1 MNIVHSLG
9 RPLAALAAALVLVT
23 PRNVSAVELNTV
35 VSPAHQVGTSAAV
48 SLGHTAIA
56 YTNYNRLIVSG
67 AYTAAC
73 ASALMP
79 ATTGQRSLSREQI
92 LGGFGLVTTIPERLP
107 AIVDMPG
114 FDLLAAG
121 TRVACAYNWTSKAI
135 ESSYTVGIPGFGITT
150 GAAERAQGGTWP
162 FIMVVPAAPD
172 DTGDDEG
179 CA

>member
-1 MNIVHSLG
+1 MNTAHSLG
-9 RPLAALAAALVLVT
+9 RPLAALAAALILVT
-23 PRNVSAVELNTV
+23 PRGAAAVELNTV

-48 SLGHTAIA
+48 SLGHTAIG
-56 YTNYNRLIVSG
+56 YTNYNRLTVSG

-79 ATTGQRSLSREQI
+79 STTGQRSLSREQV

-114 FDLLAAG
+114 FELLAAG
-121 TRVACAYNWTSKAI
+121 TRVACTYNWTSKAV
-135 ESSYTVGIPGFGITT
+135 ESSYTVGIPGFGMQT
-150 GAAERAQGGTWP
+150 GAGERAHGGTSP
-162 FIMVVPAAPD
+162 FIMVVPAASD
-172 DTGDDEG
+172 DTQDDEG